1 MFDPNKHIGL
11 SMDMVEAHDGDL
23 FIVVDPLSMPT
34 AYATIKYMEAERMRI
49 RDTHLGVIIHLSR
62 ETIRK
67 IATGEIKEIVI

>member
-23 FIVVDPLSMPT
+23 FIVVDPLSMPV
-34 AYATIKYMEAERMRI
+34 AFATTEYMQAEQMRI

-67 IATGEIKEIVI
+67 IDSGEIKEIVI

>member
-1 MFDPNKHIGL
+1 MFNPNKHRGL

-62 ETIRK
+62 ETIHK
-67 IATGEIKEIVI
+67 ISSGEIKEIVL

>member
-23 FIVVDPLSMPT
+23 FIVVDPLSMPV
-34 AYATIKYMEAERMRI
+34 AYASTGYLEAERMCI